1 MTTDLAAGALRKNPS
16 SGSRAWQVLE
26 VHVIIKTIITHAIRN
41 KDIKLYRNYNN
52 ARFEFP
58 VYRGTL
64 QVYNIIRIV
73 LLLRFVI
80 AAMPLSVSRHSFH
93 PRRHAFGGQCLL
105 GWLCVYIRCLTG
117 IRRCQTRYRRA
128 AFSWCTLYDAREQ
141 SKRIYILRDRMRS
154 SHA

>member
-1 MTTDLAAGALRKNPS
+1 MLY
-16 SGSRAWQVLE
+16 V
-26 VHVIIKTIITHAIRN
+26 IKTSNYIAITITRVLSFRCIAEHCS
-41 KDIKLYRNYNN
+41 
-52 ARFEFP
+52 
-58 VYRGTL
+58 
-64 QVYNIIRIV
+64 QVYNIIIRIV

-105 GWLCVYIRCLTG
+105 GWLCVYIRCLPG
-117 IRRCQTRYRRA
+117 IRRYQTRYRRA